1 MLRNGAC
8 LTVNGYWLMVNGDY
22 GDGLIKE
29 AIALVE
35 EGRRVV
41 LPVKGKSMY
50 PFIIGGKESVELVRP
65 PVPLK
70 ADDVVLAW
78 ADGTHYV
85 IHRII
90 GIDGDEVR
98 LMGDGLCKVTEHCK
112 TSDVSALAEYVVAPN
127 GKRRYL
133 YTRTRLGF
141 ARLWRRLLP
150 VRHWLL
156 AIYRRTLLKKN
167 ITI

>member
-1 MLRNGAC
+1 MMSDN
-8 LTVNGYWLMVNGDY
+8 TVKKLY
-22 GDGLIKE
+22 GDKLIKE
-29 AIALVE
+29 TIALVQ

-41 LPVKGKSMY
+41 LPVKGFSMH
-50 PFIIGGKESVELVRP
+50 PFIIGGKESVELISP
-65 PVPLK
+65 PAPLK
-70 ADDVVLAW
+70 TDDVVLAW
-78 ADGTHYV
+78 VNGTHYV

-90 GIDGDEVR
+90 NINGDNVW
-98 LMGDGLCKVTEHCK
+98 LMGDGKSVGVEHCQI
-112 TSDVSALAEYVVAPN
+112 SDVSALAEYVVAPN

-150 VRHWLL
+150 VRRWLL
-156 AIYRRTLLKKN
+156 AIYRRTFLKLN